1 MNTQIDMTKFH
12 ELLNDETAESQLMT
26 ALRKLLEVSEP
37 KSITEAKG
45 PEPLGVWSGWAIY

>member
-1 MNTQIDMTKFH
+1 MDTQIDMTKFH
-12 ELLNDETAESQLMT
+12 ELLNDETAESQLMV

-45 PEPLGVWSGWAIY
+45 PQPLGVWSGWAL

>member
-12 ELLNDETAESQLMT
+12 EMLNDGTADSQLMM
-26 ALRKLLEVSEP
+26 ALKKLLEVSEP

-45 PEPLGVWSGWAIY
+45 PQPLGVWSGWAL